1 MHITYN
7 AFILINNPSKLR
19 QIGYEHMLFSIAL
32 SGILA
37 PRLFINLRKYYDADL
52 SGTCVSLTEFHARTG
67 TVVSHKLSNYSS
79 FQY

>member
-1 MHITYN
+1 MLIHCCLQ
-7 AFILINNPSKLR
+7 ILRIN
-19 QIGYEHMLFSIAL
+19 YEYMLLSVAL